1 MQINICSFA
10 YNHKQVVLY
19 QINSNGFKCVKRYLC
34 IFIVYSVFYVFFPC
48 LLFIK
53 VSLHDTTQI
62 LGHGFLEV
70 TYFYFKNQLL
80 QVGHIAF

>member
-1 MQINICSFA
+1 MVLNVLKGICV
-10 YNHKQVVLY
+10 YL
-19 QINSNGFKCVKRYLC
+19 LC
-34 IFIVYSVFYVFFPC
+34 ILCFMYFFPC